1 MPTLAD
7 IYSAIDSAKRKGSDL
22 IRNPGASLQQIA
34 GYGIDRANAA
44 RDQLYQATEEEGI
57 GYGPKTKALAS
68 QMAQSY
74 NPIGMTTWHGSP
86 HVFEKFDLSKLG
98 TGEGAQAYGSG
109 MYVAQNPTVATDY
122 RNVLTGNQN
131 RDKFIPTVD
140 GKEIDSPVIRSI
152 INKGGNPEKFIQD
165 MQPKIS
171 NLQKTLSNASKNEVL
186 PGVSDYDMAK
196 MDLDRH
202 LKMIDEAKNYIG
214 KTIKNE
220 PLGSLY
226 KVDLPD
232 THIRRM
238 LDWDAPIKE
247 QPMIVRKLAKSLGM
261 DMNDLGGD
269 LLAQVGKDEAGRK
282 IMQDA
287 GIRGVKYLDEKS
299 RYSPHEVS
307 LFVRGKPYASNQFV
321 TKEQAE
327 KYAAEK
333 KAEGF
338 DATYKNVGT
347 RNFVVFDPNHM
358 KILERNSEKIK

>member
-22 IRNPGASLQQIA
+22 IRNPTASLQQIA
-34 GYGIDRANAA
+34 GYGMDRANAA

-57 GYGPKTKALAS
+57 GYGPKTQALAK
-68 QMAQSY
+68 QMAATY

-86 HVFEKFDLSKLG
+86 HVFERFDLSKLG

-109 MYVAQNPTVATDY
+109 MYVAQNPNVAKDY
-122 RNVLTGNQN
+122 AKVLASKSMTIDGQPIAKDINNYQVQKIVGDYGNDLPKLKAQLDKYVKEFTGNPYADIN
-131 RDKFIPTVD
+131 SAKNISKAIEENKFNVN
-140 GKEIDSPVIRSI
+140 S
-152 INKGGNPEKFIQD
+152 GGN
-165 MQPKIS
+165 
-171 NLQKTLSNASKNEVL
+171 
-186 PGVSDYDMAK
+186 
-196 MDLDRH
+196 
-202 LKMIDEAKNYIG
+202 
-214 KTIKNE
+214 
-220 PLGSLY
+220 LY
-226 KVDLPD
+226 QVDLPD

-247 QPMIVRKLAKSLGM
+247 QPMIVRKLAKSLGL

-358 KILERNSEKIK
+358 TIQERNAKAIK